1 MKLRKIL
8 TTGVAL
14 VSALALAACGGGGG
28 GGGTATGGGSA
39 QTGGADTGAAEL
51 VLRLGHSYGLDSLQN
66 RAAEALAENVAE
78 ASGGRLMIEVYP
90 SSQLGSWEEMQEGL
104 ELGSVDLV
112 IESVGSLERY
122 TDLAAI
128 EGVPF
133 LYRDADHFF
142 EVWDG
147 PIGEEIIGAI
157 RDESG
162 FLLLGQMYRGPRVL
176 NSTRPVENLADLAGL
191 KLRVPT
197 QQTYIDTWHALGA
210 APTPLPLNEVF
221 SAIEQGAIEGQE
233 NPIDVVRY
241 NSFYEVAPYVTHTN
255 HLYGNFHFQVW
266 GDTYDSWDPE
276 LRQILDDAI
285 AEVSSTY
292 RENSIKEQTTNTE
305 FLAEHGVTFFEID
318 QAEWADK
325 TQSIADA
332 VKSDQVKTWIAEIR
346 DM

>member
-1 MKLRKIL
+1 MRIKKIIAATAAATMAL
-8 TTGVAL
+8 T
-14 VSALALAACGGGGG
+14 LAACGDDEGNGGEGG
-28 GGGTATGGGSA
+28 E
-39 QTGGADTGAAEL
+39 EL
-51 VLRLGHSYGLDSLQN
+51 TLRLGHSYGVDSLQN
-66 RAAEALAENVAE
+66 RSAQQLAENVSE
-78 ASGGRLMIEVYP
+78 ASDGRITIEVFP

-104 ELGSVDLV
+104 EIGSVDIV

-147 PIGEEIIGAI
+147 EIGEDIIGQI
-157 RDESG
+157 RDDSG

-176 NSTRPVENLADLAGL
+176 NSTRPVEDLDSLSGL

-197 QQTYIDTWHALGA
+197 QQTYIDTWEALGA
-210 APTPLPLNEVF
+210 APTPLALNEVF
-221 SAIEQGAIEGQE
+221 SGIEQGAIEGQE

-241 NSFYEVAPYVTHTN
+241 NSFYEVAPYVTNTN

-276 LRQILDDAI
+276 LRNILDEEIDAI
-285 AEVSSTY
+285 SADY
-292 RENSIKEQTTNTE
+292 RETSLQEQADNIE
-305 FLAEHGVTFFEID
+305 FLEENGVEFFEIE
-318 QAEWADK
+318 QSAWADA
-325 TQSIADA
+325 TQSIVDDVRA
-332 VKSDQVKTWIAEIR
+332 DQVKTWVEQIKG
-346 DM
+346 M

>member
-1 MKLRKIL
+1 MRIKKIIAATAAATMAL
-8 TTGVAL
+8 T
-14 VSALALAACGGGGG
+14 LAACGDDEGNGGEGG
-28 GGGTATGGGSA
+28 E
-39 QTGGADTGAAEL
+39 EL
-51 VLRLGHSYGLDSLQN
+51 TLRLGHSYGVDSLQN
-66 RAAEALAENVAE
+66 RSAEQLAENVSE
-78 ASGGRLMIEVYP
+78 ASDGRITIEVFP

-104 ELGSVDLV
+104 EIRSVDIV

-147 PIGEEIIGAI
+147 EIGEDIIGQI
-157 RDESG
+157 RDDSG

-176 NSTRPVENLADLAGL
+176 NSTRPVEDLDSLSGL

-197 QQTYIDTWHALGA
+197 QQTYIDTWEALGA
-210 APTPLPLNEVF
+210 APTPLALNEVF
-221 SAIEQGAIEGQE
+221 SGIEQGAIEGQE

-241 NSFYEVAPYVTHTN
+241 NSFYEVAPYVTNTN

-276 LRQILDDAI
+276 LRDILDEEIDAI
-285 AEVSSTY
+285 SADY
-292 RENSIKEQTTNTE
+292 RETSLQEQADNIE
-305 FLAEHGVTFFEID
+305 FLEENGVEFFEIE
-318 QAEWADK
+318 QSAWADA
-325 TQSIADA
+325 TQSIVDDVRA
-332 VKSDQVKTWIAEIR
+332 DQVKTWVEQIKG
-346 DM
+346 M